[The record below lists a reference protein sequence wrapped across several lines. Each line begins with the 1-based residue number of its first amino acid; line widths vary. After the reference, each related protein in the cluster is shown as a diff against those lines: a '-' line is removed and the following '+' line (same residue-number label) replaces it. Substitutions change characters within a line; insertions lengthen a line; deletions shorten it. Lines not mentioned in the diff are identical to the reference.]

1 MDHSDHG
8 INGKQ
13 HYGYAAE
20 GDFFDRDRGVWG
32 MWKYTAHCGGSCVEG
47 FFAGTYSWDYL
58 HSACLC
64 DERADWI
71 RGCMGTAGNRLLHQR
86 FGVVWGDVAGDD
98 RAESCCTVPICY
110 PAKKCPIRDAICPV
124 FIGGGSLYKRD
135 RCMNFLKGSYTI
147 EAAFTIP
154 LLLFTFAFAMR
165 TAVLFYQ
172 ESKEDV
178 AGYYKDDAWIVE
190 VFYRDEFVGGWI
202 DGTGSDTF

>member
-20 GDFFDRDRGVWG
+20 GDFFDRDRGVWN
-32 MWKYTAHCGGSCVEG
+32 MWQYIAHCGGNCVEG
-47 FFAGTYSWDYL
+47 FFVGAYSGAYL

-64 DERADWI
+64 DERADRI
-71 RGCMGTAGNRLLHQR
+71 RGCMGIAGNRLLYQR

-98 RAESCCTVPICY
+98 RTEPCRTISICY
-110 PAKKCPIRDAICPV
+110 PAKKCPVRDTVCSV
-124 FIGGGSLYKRD
+124 FIGGSSLYKGY
-135 RCMNFLKGSYTI
+135 RCMNLLRGSYTI

-172 ESKEDV
+172 ESKAD
-178 AGYYKDDAWIVE
+178 ATGYYKDDAWIVE
-190 VFYRDEFVGGWI
+190 VFYRDEFVGGLI